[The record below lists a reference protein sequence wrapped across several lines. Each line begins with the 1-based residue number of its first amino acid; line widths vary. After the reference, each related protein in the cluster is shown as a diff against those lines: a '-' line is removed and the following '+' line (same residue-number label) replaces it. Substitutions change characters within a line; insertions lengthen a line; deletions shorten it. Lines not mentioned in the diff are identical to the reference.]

1 MMHQNEASLKYEHL
15 QKEKTNLP
23 LSNLPLNLAHNHY
36 GLYSLSEPMNELLIE
51 RIQAKIVT
59 LGESKLSLQQQ
70 VQRLREENEAMH
82 RINKE
87 LQQQVDEL
95 SNRVNSGLNT
105 GSMPTPQDENFR
117 GVTRHRINEL
127 VKEIDECITLL
138 NK

>member
-1 MMHQNEASLKYEHL
+1 
-15 QKEKTNLP
+15 
-23 LSNLPLNLAHNHY
+23 
-36 GLYSLSEPMNELLIE
+36 MNELLIE

-59 LGESKLSLQQQ
+59 LGEAKLNLQQQ

-95 SNRVNSGLNT
+95 SNRVNNGVNT